1 MGCTARVIMPLLST
15 LAALVILV
23 HSAEEEMERHHLALR
38 QADPGGPDYEFDQQ
52 WRAIQTEPMMQKS
65 DEWTEQPQEEPP
77 RRLRPGRKRKRR
89 PLPDAM
95 DASEPEERRR
105 FHEDQTRRE
114 HDTHQ
119 PREPEPDQLPI
130 DLDPQHERFE
140 RDHSPRDHDRERERD
155 HPIRERDPEQKET
168 MRKRRKRPEMRPWT
182 GEETR
187 PMRRR
192 GQRRKRPKHNEFD
205 VFQNYEV
212 PIVTDTRYRP
222 SIVRHLDDDNSER
235 YHVDNA
241 DQTEQKSGDPTD
253 LVEIR
258 PVEQDNEHADVQSDL
273 GNEAPSRVPVEEM
286 VGIPATRDED
296 DKSFTV
302 SELEK
307 AKSGPISPMAL
318 KELLKRSNGSSLSEI
333 LQQHNLSL
341 ADLLHGDK
349 NALSALKSD
358 DNTDT
363 QDNYKRER
371 PTIKN
376 DQDDEV
382 TTTEKS
388 YPEEATTQPI
398 SVEITY
404 IYNTSEPSTQNVT
417 EATTEPVTEPIKE
430 ILDIKENAPKIAMK
444 RPYAVNARR
453 KMRLRRPG
461 APNTYVR
468 FMSNPRRQQQN
479 NATSSVQSDES
490 GDLNAA
496 TNKSKIN
503 DQSNLQE
510 NTKKVEK
517 TSNQKLENQESTTVI
532 EDFITTTTEEVTTI
546 DTKVE
551 TTEVVNE
558 IETTPKEI
566 ENLQPKTEEPVTTT
580 TEKVTTAPT
589 TRKPMNNIELRRQAL
604 TNRLKR
610 KRLRQKLSTTESPED
625 NLTRDLFGMANLVSA
640 SEFIARAKSPTKT
653 TKYNEVTET
662 PLPDFFENEASNK
675 VEKSSRPILSVA
687 STTKAPVRQ
696 TTIEEAKVEI
706 EEIFKDDETGERLSK
721 ILKERNMTLSELV
734 EHRERGSSNVHL
746 ADIFHNTSREPN
758 PAEPF
763 LSKSLIEPISK
774 ETYPLRALLEAN
786 QHDPNV
792 KTSPMEPNPS
802 EASATSVPVV
812 MNYGNNVNLNGENLG
827 IMSLFNKI
835 TSQQDI
841 EEQPVIK
848 KDSKGSL
855 YIASVTSENVT
866 NHIEN
871 TRDGRQ
877 MERNDNGLNEIFSY
891 MQRSFRDGKHEISE
905 SLTKQRTPET
915 EPTTTEEEIK
925 HSKEE
930 DDVMVLEDLQ
940 HLKDFNNHIA
950 SAAAENIEMKVVENH
965 QTTNE
970 PPQGILDKIP
980 NSTKSVTV
988 ATASILG
995 LTTVV
1000 FLLTY
1005 VLFKWRQRC
1014 NVIRKKDSF
1023 CEEQIPTPV
1032 FENRKGNKNQSSTR
1046 SLSPML
1052 STSNIYTLNTLDSR
1066 NGDESPD
1073 YMWDSLR
1080 KPFQ

>member
-77 RRLRPGRKRKRR
+77 RRRRPGRKRKRR

-114 HDTHQ
+114 HDQ
-119 PREPEPDQLPI
+119 PRELEPVPI

-222 SIVRHLDDDNSER
+222 SNVRHLDDDNSER
-235 YHVDNA
+235 YHVDIA
-241 DQTEQKSGDPTD
+241 DQTEQKAGDPTD
-253 LVEIR
+253 LVEIGH
-258 PVEQDNEHADVQSDL
+258 VQLDNEHADIQSSP
-273 GNEAPSRVPVEEM
+273 GNEAPSQVPVEET

-296 DKSFTV
+296 DKTFTV

-371 PTIKN
+371 PTVKN

-404 IYNTSEPSTQNVT
+404 IYNTSEPSTLNVT

-430 ILDIKENAPKIAMK
+430 ILDVKENAPKIAMK
-444 RPYAVNARR
+444 RPYAINGRR

-468 FMSNPRRQQQN
+468 FLSNSRRQPQN

-490 GDLNAA
+490 ADFNAA

-503 DQSNLQE
+503 DQSYLQE

-517 TSNQKLENQESTTVI
+517 KSNQKHENQESTTVL

-546 DTKVE
+546 DTKFE

-558 IETTPKEI
+558 IETTTKEI
-566 ENLQPKTEEPVTTT
+566 ENLEPKTEEPVTTT

-640 SEFIARAKSPTKT
+640 SEFIARAKSPSKT

-891 MQRSFRDGKHEISE
+891 MQRSFGDGKHEISE

-925 HSKEE
+925 HSKDE

-940 HLKDFNNHIA
+940 HLKDFNNRIA